1 MRLRFLAVAGAV
13 IACASLYLLM
23 PRPSAPAEFATEAG
37 RGTAASVDFDA
48 LHAQA
53 AAALESLEQ
62 SQRATCGPARFCSR
76 PIRRR
81 S

>member
-23 PRPSAPAEFATEAG
+23 PRPSAPAEFATEAA
-37 RGTAASVDFDA
+37 TETSAASIDFDA

-62 SQRATCGPARFCSR
+62 SRM
-76 PIRRR
+76 RRIA
-81 S
+81 SAKAL

>member
-1 MRLRFLAVAGAV
+1 MRLRYLAVAGAV

-23 PRPSAPAEFATEAG
+23 PRPSASVEFTTEAA
-37 RGTAASVDFDA
+37 AASVDFDS

-62 SQRATCGPARFCSR
+62 SRAQRVASADAAGS
-76 PIRRR
+76 
-81 S
+81 

>member
-23 PRPSAPAEFATEAG
+23 PRPSAPVEFATEASE
-37 RGTAASVDFDA
+37 ASIDFDA

-62 SQRATCGPARFCSR
+62 SGT
-76 PIRRR
+76 RRIA
-81 S
+81 SAKAF

>member
-1 MRLRFLAVAGAV
+1 MRLRYLAVAGAV

-23 PRPSAPAEFATEAG
+23 PRPSASVEFTTEAA
-37 RGTAASVDFDA
+37 AASVDFDS

-62 SQRATCGPARFCSR
+62 SGT
-76 PIRRR
+76 RRIA
-81 S
+81 SAKAF